1 MILQALTQ
9 LYYDLLERG
18 EIAAPGWN
26 STDISFALCLNLD
39 GEVTQI
45 VPTMRE
51 VQVTEKRTVLKPQ
64 SKILPAPVKRTTN
77 TAANFLWDNS
87 GYLLGLDKNR
97 NLERGKV
104 CFATSAQLHHS
115 ILDSVDTPTAK
126 AILSFFDTW
135 QPENA
140 ETHPAL
146 SEQVGAL
153 TKGGNLIFRVNGKF
167 AQDDSEIKMAWQK
180 YYNGDADNIAN
191 GQCLITGEPD
201 EIEAVHPTVKGVFG
215 SNPSGAALVSFNA
228 WAFCSYG
235 HTKSY
240 NAPIGKRAAFAYTS
254 ALNYLLANEDTTK
267 RIGDTTVL
275 CWAVGAE
282 PQYQRTALNVLEGT
296 IDDDVRSAIERLANF
311 EPCDELDLD
320 PNRPFYILGIAPNNA
335 RLAVRFFMK
344 DSFGNFMK
352 NVNDHNKRLE
362 INGARFNSLP
372 LWALLNETANQNSK
386 IKVYD
391 SGMAAAVARAIF
403 MGTPYPAS
411 LISNVMLR
419 IRAEHDVPWSKAA
432 IIKAYY
438 LKNQSDFPKEVLTVG
453 LNENSTDVAYNL
465 GRLFSV
471 YEATQRAAINNIT
484 TTIKDRFFSSAATMP
499 ANIFPVLARLYQ
511 KHLRKLEIGRKIY
524 FDNQVTEI
532 KSVLGENY
540 PARLSL
546 TEQGAF
552 DLGYYHQ
559 KANYFKSNK
568 EEKENG

>member
-18 EIAAPGWN
+18 EIAAPGWS

-45 VPTMRE
+45 VPIMRE

-87 GYLLGLDKNR
+87 GYLLGVDKNR
-97 NLERGKV
+97 NLERGKL
-104 CFATSAQLHHS
+104 CFETSAQLHHS
-115 ILDSVDTPTAK
+115 ILDGIDTPTAK

-153 TKGGNLIFRVNGKF
+153 TKGGNLLFRVNGKF
-167 AQDDSEIKMAWQK
+167 AQDDSEIKKAWQK

-191 GQCLITGEPD
+191 GQCLVTGEPD
-201 EIEAVHPTVKGVFG
+201 EIEVVHPAVKGVFG
-215 SNPSGAALVSFNA
+215 SNPSGAVLVSFNA
-228 WAFCSYG
+228 PSFCSYG
-235 HTKSY
+235 HTQGY
-240 NAPIGKRAAFAYTS
+240 NAPIGKQAAFAYTS
-254 ALNYLLANEDTTK
+254 ALNYLLADSENVS
-267 RIGDTTVL
+267 RIGNTTIL
-275 CWAVGAE
+275 CWAAGAD
-282 PQYQRTALNVLEGT
+282 PRYQKIMVNVLNRP
-296 IDDDVRSAIERLANF
+296 IDDYTRTVIEKMAKS
-311 EPCDELDLD
+311 EPYDGFD
-320 PNRPFYILGIAPNNA
+320 PNCSTHILGIVPNNA
-335 RLAVRFFMK
+335 RLAVKFFIK

-352 NVNDHNKRLE
+352 NFNDHNKRLE
-362 INGARFNSLP
+362 INGASFNSLP
-372 LWALLNETANQNSK
+372 LWALMNETANQNPK

-391 SGMAAAVARAIF
+391 SGMVAAVVRAIF
-403 MGTPYPAS
+403 MGTQYPAS
-411 LISNVMLR
+411 LITNIILR
-419 IRAEHDVPWSKAA
+419 VRIEQDISWSKVA

-438 LKNQSDFPKEVLTVG
+438 LKNQSDFPKEILTVG

-465 GRLFSV
+465 GRLFAI
-471 YEATQRAAINNIT
+471 YEAINRVAYKDIT
-484 TTIKDRFFSSAATMP
+484 PNIKDRFFTLAATRPKNAFP
-499 ANIFPVLARLYQ
+499 ALASLHKNKLCRL
-511 KHLRKLEIGRKIY
+511 RNLE
-524 FDNQVTEI
+524 NQVI
-532 KSVLGENY
+532 KIKNKLGESY
-540 PARLSL
+540 PAELSV

-552 DLGYYHQ
+552 YLGYYHQ
-559 KANYFKSNK
+559 KANYFKSKK